1 MFLWGRYDK
10 SLELVDGQST
20 LNEGESM
27 ARPVLTVLQKRA
39 EGRLSLHNSSCVPS
53 TAVLCIAGCP
63 VEMAISSTGK
73 STKSS
78 LFLCRIQ
85 G

>member
-1 MFLWGRYDK
+1 MH
-10 SLELVDGQST
+10 EQST

-39 EGRLSLHNSSCVPS
+39 EGRVSLHNSSCVPS
-53 TAVLCIAGCP
+53 TVVLCIAGCP
-63 VEMAISSTGK
+63 VEMAIYLAGK

-78 LFLCRIQ
+78 LSLCRIQ